1 MATESDTGSAKA
13 RKRGRPAA
21 GQSGLTVD
29 RILTTALALVDEQ
42 GLEALSMRRLAGQLG
57 VDPMSI
63 YHHLPNKAAVV
74 SGLVELVFS
83 RMESPRAVAGD
94 WAEQVR
100 AWVNAYQGLTRRH
113 PRLVLQIVTDPVAVT
128 QAAEMINGPL
138 HAALTS
144 AGVPADKIDACVGM
158 FVDFANG
165 FALAG
170 LEPPSPVP
178 AGNPPE
184 NPPRSHFD
192 LAMDVMIL
200 GLRALTAGRDATR
213 HARI

>member
-1 MATESDTGSAKA
+1 MATESDTG

-21 GQSGLTVD
+21 DRAVLTAD
-29 RILTTALALVDEQ
+29 RILTTALALVDEY
-42 GLEALSMRRLAGQLG
+42 GLEALSMRRLAKELG

-74 SGLVELVFS
+74 SGLVALVFS
-83 RMESPRAVAGD
+83 RMPSPQDVADD
-94 WAEQVR
+94 WSEQVR
-100 AWVNAYQGLTRRH
+100 AWVDAYRELTRSH

-144 AGVPADKIDACVGM
+144 AGVPADKIDACAGM

-170 LEPPSPVP
+170 LEPPSPASAEQSP
-178 AGNPPE
+178 Q
-184 NPPRSHFD
+184 SHFD
-192 LAMDVMIL
+192 IGMDVMIL
-200 GLRALTAGRDATR
+200 GLRALTAGVDHR
-213 HARI
+213 

>member
-1 MATESDTGSAKA
+1 MATEPDKV

-21 GQSGLTVD
+21 DRAGLTAD
-29 RILTTALALVDEQ
+29 RILTTALALVDAA
-42 GLEALSMRRLAGQLG
+42 GLDALSMRRLARELG

-74 SGLVELVFS
+74 SGLVGLVFS
-83 RMESPRAVAGD
+83 RMRLPESVPDD
-94 WAEQVR
+94 WAGQVR
-100 AWVNAYQGLTRRH
+100 AWVDAYRDLTRRH

-128 QAAEMINGPL
+128 QASETINGPL

-144 AGVPADKIDACVGM
+144 AGVPADKIDACAGM

-170 LEPPSPVP
+170 LEPPSPAP
-178 AGNPPE
+178 AGKPPQ
-184 NPPRSHFD
+184 SHFD
-192 LAMDVMIL
+192 TGMDVMIL
-200 GLRALTAGRDATR
+200 GIRALTAGRDER
-213 HARI
+213 

>member
-1 MATESDTGSAKA
+1 MATEPDKG

-21 GQSGLTVD
+21 DQAGLTAD

-42 GLEALSMRRLAGQLG
+42 GLDALSMRRLARELG

-83 RMESPRAVAGD
+83 RPLLPQAPPDD

-100 AWVNAYQGLTRRH
+100 AWVNAYRDLTRRH
-113 PRLVLQIVTDPVAVT
+113 PRLVLQIVTDPVAVA

-144 AGVPADKIDACVGM
+144 AGVPADKVDACAGM

-165 FALAG
+165 FALAE
-170 LEPPSPVP
+170 LEPPSP
-178 AGNPPE
+178 AQAARPPQ
-184 NPPRSHFD
+184 SHFD
-192 LAMDVMIL
+192 IGMDVMIL
-200 GLRALTAGRDATR
+200 GVRALTAGRDDDR
-213 HARI
+213 

>member
-1 MATESDTGSAKA
+1 MATEPDTG

-21 GQSGLTVD
+21 DQAGLTAD

-42 GLEALSMRRLAGQLG
+42 GLDALSMRRLARELG

-63 YHHLPNKAAVV
+63 YHHLPNKAAVL

-83 RMESPRAVAGD
+83 RMRLPQSVPDD
-94 WAEQVR
+94 WSEQVR
-100 AWVNAYQGLTRRH
+100 AWVNAYRGLARSH

-128 QAAEMINGPL
+128 QASAMINGPL

-144 AGVPADKIDACVGM
+144 AGVPADKIDACAGM

-170 LEPPSPVP
+170 LVSPPPVP
-178 AGNPPE
+178 AGKPPQ
-184 NPPRSHFD
+184 SHFD
-192 LAMDVMIL
+192 IGMDVMLL
-200 GLRALTAGRDATR
+200 GVRALVAGHDDP
-213 HARI
+213 

>member
-1 MATESDTGSAKA
+1 MATETGKG

-21 GQSGLTVD
+21 DQAGLTAD

-42 GLEALSMRRLAGQLG
+42 GLEALTMRGLARELG

-83 RMESPRAVAGD
+83 RMESPEAVPGD

-100 AWVNAYQGLTRRH
+100 AWVNAYRDLTRRH
-113 PRLVLQIVTDPVAVT
+113 PRLVLQIVTDPVAVA
-128 QAAEMINGPL
+128 QAARMISGPL

-144 AGVPADKIDACVGM
+144 AGVPEGKIDACAGM

-170 LEPPSPVP
+170 LEPPVSVSVS
-178 AGNPPE
+178 AGKTAP
-184 NPPRSHFD
+184 SHFD
-192 LAMDVMIL
+192 IGMDVMIL
-200 GLRALTAGRDATR
+200 GLRALAAGRD
-213 HARI
+213 HGSVGQS